1 MKIESINQIIKNKT
15 IDSLILTVFL
25 LLNIVLL
32 INIKI
37 ILSSFSPLF
46 ISLFPVFWFV
56 FFSFAIVN
64 LFFLSK
70 NLIKIFNLS
79 FLKYKYCIYSNNYV
93 VYNMVFSS
101 GYLYYMDN
109 YKYKRININD
119 IVIINKR
126 IYCSIEIHR
135 KMGQATSKFRDETAL
150 APFRGKNEYGDIN
163 YCLKIRDKYNKVIFI
178 KLKTYYFWNILNI
191 SFYDFIFDIFR
202 LYNNQIEIGDDEII
216 KVHWNGLRFRK
227 QSDYNVKDYLI
238 VNDKVYDKW
247 VIDLDE
253 GNKNKKK

>member
-25 LLNIVLL
+25 LLNVVLL

-37 ILSSFSPLF
+37 ILSSFFPLF

-64 LFFLSK
+64 LFFLLK
-70 NLIKIFNLS
+70 NIIKIFNLLL
-79 FLKYKYCIYSNNYV
+79 LKYKYCIDSSNYV

-101 GYLYYMDN
+101 GFLYYMDN
-109 YKYKRININD
+109 YKYKKININD
-119 IVIINKR
+119 IKTINKR
-126 IYCSIEIHR
+126 MYCSILFARPHYFDGNYNYIPF
-135 KMGQATSKFRDETAL
+135 FRNYD
-150 APFRGKNEYGDIN
+150 EYGDIN
-163 YCLKIRDKYNKVIFI
+163 YCLRIIDKNNIITFI
-178 KLKTYYFWNILNI
+178 KLKKDSSHSYLDH
-191 SFYDFIFDIFR
+191 SFYDTLFNILLSI
-202 LYNNQIEIGDDEII
+202 NSQIEIGDDEII

-227 QSDYNVKDYLI
+227 QSDFNVKDYLI

-247 VIDLDE
+247 VIDFDKD
-253 GNKNKKK
+253 NKNKKK